1 MGARAPKGAH
11 MVDAMKKVMSAVGG
25 KREWRTHGMEKTQS
39 YLQKR
44 VPYLVKKNFLVFD
57 KHPELNLKPNTGALV
72 DECMP
77 AFV

>member
-1 MGARAPKGAH
+1 
-11 MVDAMKKVMSAVGG
+11 
-25 KREWRTHGMEKTQS
+25 
-39 YLQKR
+39 
-44 VPYLVKKNFLVFD
+44 LVKKNFLVFD